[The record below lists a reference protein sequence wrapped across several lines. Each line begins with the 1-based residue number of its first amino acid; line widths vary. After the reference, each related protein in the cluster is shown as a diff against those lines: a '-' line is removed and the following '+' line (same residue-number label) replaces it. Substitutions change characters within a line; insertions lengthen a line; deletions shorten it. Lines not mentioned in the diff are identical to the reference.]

1 LFNEYKKQYEAGLE
15 PTAKSLLYHEDK
27 KHKGFGV
34 LVTMFPYELSQRW
47 DEKLEN
53 MNILNRD
60 TSHMDVLLS
69 VSFFKLKKIKKMFE
83 QNQQNMERSK
93 NLQEQMSLI
102 EIHKHLK
109 GWRLS

>member
-1 LFNEYKKQYEAGLE
+1 
-15 PTAKSLLYHEDK
+15 
-27 KHKGFGV
+27 
-34 LVTMFPYELSQRW
+34 MFPYELSQRW

-93 NLQEQMSLI
+93 NLRS
-102 EIHKHLK
+102 K
-109 GWRLS
+109 